1 MNYNLCDEPWILLMG
16 KDGQTKTAGLQDT
29 FLNLH
34 EYLSFAREIRLQ
46 DTAMLRLFSAIS
58 VTMIYH
64 LNLNGM
70 EDFTTDK
77 NRLIDRFRKIWE
89 HGKFPEGMIRNYFG
103 KWRDRFYLIG
113 GEHPFYQVPEAA
125 VQTEIKNKGK
135 KSEEVLYKLPDCD
148 GNLKVMNKKPIS
160 SLNGTILDSNNKIAA
175 YADTAAEG
183 KKYMTL
189 AESARWLLWYMAYAD
204 CGTKSPG
211 KWASQMTFP
220 SSGALV
226 FPTGINL
233 FETVMLNSVLLK
245 EGDRPYD
252 CVRPVWEREPSVI
265 VQDDPY
271 ADAAP
276 QNLPELYTQQ
286 SRRIILRC
294 KDDKVTD
301 AYVIAGDR
309 YAVPNAFIEPMF
321 LWKKDPSDKGGSTFV
336 TVKYD
341 VVSSWNNLRNVLLS
355 SGTSR
360 SVRWMRQLEDE
371 GILEDRNIPFLMTGI
386 TYGSMQSAIDK
397 MVSDEVIVNAQF
409 FADDLKKDDM
419 EKAIGIINELAR
431 EFYKFGNNLE
441 IAEGAD
447 RDFAKVRGREVEQS
461 FLEEAEVCFRR
472 FLKNE
477 LDKKRIYKEL
487 WNVCREV
494 SENEMEKADLNSYT
508 NGEMTAAIAEKILWK
523 GINIIL
529 KGKEKK

>member
-1 MNYNLCDEPWILLMG
+1 M
-16 KDGQTKTAGLQDT
+16 
-29 FLNLH
+29 
-34 EYLSFAREIRLQ
+34 
-46 DTAMLRLFSAIS
+46 
-58 VTMIYH
+58 
-64 LNLNGM
+64 
-70 EDFTTDK
+70 
-77 NRLIDRFRKIWE
+77 
-89 HGKFPEGMIRNYFG
+89 
-103 KWRDRFYLIG
+103 
-113 GEHPFYQVPEAA
+113 
-125 VQTEIKNKGK
+125 
-135 KSEEVLYKLPDCD
+135 
-148 GNLKVMNKKPIS
+148 
-160 SLNGTILDSNNKIAA
+160 
-175 YADTAAEG
+175 
-183 KKYMTL
+183 
-189 AESARWLLWYMAYAD
+189 
-204 CGTKSPG
+204 
-211 KWASQMTFP
+211 
-220 SSGALV
+220 
-226 FPTGINL
+226 
-233 FETVMLNSVLLK
+233 
-245 EGDRPYD
+245 
-252 CVRPVWEREPSVI
+252 WEREPSVI

-447 RDFAKVRGREVEQS
+447 CDFAKVRGREVEQS

-529 KGKEKK
+529 

>member
-1 MNYNLCDEPWILLMG
+1 MKYNLCDEPWILLMG
-16 KDGQTKTAGLQDT
+16 KNGQTKAVGLEKA
-29 FLNLH
+29 FLNLQ
-34 EYLSFAREIRLQ
+34 EYLSFAGEIRLQ

-58 VTMIYH
+58 VTMIYR
-64 LNLNGM
+64 LDVSGK

-77 NRLIDRFRKIWE
+77 NRLMNRFATIWE
-89 HGKFPEGMIRNYFG
+89 LGKFPEEMVKGYFE

-113 GEHPFYQVPEAA
+113 GNHPFYQVPETAA
-125 VQTEIKNKGK
+125 QVEIKNKGK
-135 KSEEVLYKLPDCD
+135 KSEEILYKLPDAN
-148 GNLKVMNKKPIS
+148 GIYKVMNKKPVA

-183 KKYMTL
+183 KQFMTL
-189 AESARWLLWYMAYAD
+189 AEAARWLLWYMAYAD

-220 SSGALV
+220 SSGILV
-226 FPTGINL
+226 FPTGNNL

-245 EGDRPYD
+245 EGEKPYD
-252 CVRPVWEREPSVI
+252 FVMPVWEREPSVI

-271 ADAAP
+271 GNSAP
-276 QNLPELYTQQ
+276 QNLPEVYTQQ
-286 SRRIILRC
+286 SRRVILRC
-294 KDDKVTD
+294 LEDKVTD

-321 LWKKDPSDKGGSTFV
+321 LWKKDQSDKSGSTFV

-341 VVSSWNNLRNVLLS
+341 VASSWNNLRNVLIS

-360 SVRWMRQLEDE
+360 SVRWIRRLEDE
-371 GILEDRNIPFLMTGI
+371 EILEDRNIPFLMTGI
-386 TYGSMQSAIDK
+386 TYGSMQSSVDK

-419 EKAIGIINELAR
+419 EKAIGIINDLAK
-431 EFYKFGNNLE
+431 EFYKFGGNLE
-441 IAEGAD
+441 TAEGAD
-447 RDFAKVRGREVEQS
+447 REFAKVRGREVEQS

-477 LDKKRIYKEL
+477 IDKRQIYEQL
-487 WNVCREV
+487 RAVCRDV
-494 SENEMEKADLNSYT
+494 SENEMEKTDLNAYT
-508 NGEMTAAIAEKILWK
+508 SSDMTAAIAEKILWK
-523 GINIIL
+523 GIYIIL

>member
-16 KDGQTKTAGLQDT
+16 TDGQTKTAGLQDT

-34 EYLSFAREIRLQ
+34 EYLSFAGEIRLQ

-64 LNLNGM
+64 LDLNGM

-77 NRLIDRFRKIWE
+77 NRLMDRFRKIWE
-89 HGKFPEGMIRNYFG
+89 QGKFPEKMIRNYFG
-103 KWRDRFYLIG
+103 KWSDRFYLIG

-286 SRRIILRC
+286 SRR
-294 KDDKVTD
+294 
-301 AYVIAGDR
+301 
-309 YAVPNAFIEPMF
+309 
-321 LWKKDPSDKGGSTFV
+321 STFV

-441 IAEGAD
+441 IADGAD
-447 RDFAKVRGREVEQS
+447 RDFAKVRGRDVEQS

-529 KGKEKK
+529 

>member
-34 EYLSFAREIRLQ
+34 EYLSFAGEIRLQ

-64 LNLNGM
+64 LDLNGM

-77 NRLIDRFRKIWE
+77 NRLMDRFRKIWE

-220 SSGALV
+220 SSGTLV

-233 FETVMLNSVLLK
+233 FLK
-245 EGDRPYD
+245 
-252 CVRPVWEREPSVI
+252 
-265 VQDDPY
+265 
-271 ADAAP
+271 
-276 QNLPELYTQQ
+276 
-286 SRRIILRC
+286 
-294 KDDKVTD
+294 
-301 AYVIAGDR
+301 
-309 YAVPNAFIEPMF
+309 
-321 LWKKDPSDKGGSTFV
+321 
-336 TVKYD
+336 
-341 VVSSWNNLRNVLLS
+341 
-355 SGTSR
+355 R
-360 SVRWMRQLEDE
+360 S
-371 GILEDRNIPFLMTGI
+371 
-386 TYGSMQSAIDK
+386 
-397 MVSDEVIVNAQF
+397 
-409 FADDLKKDDM
+409 
-419 EKAIGIINELAR
+419 
-431 EFYKFGNNLE
+431 
-441 IAEGAD
+441 
-447 RDFAKVRGREVEQS
+447 
-461 FLEEAEVCFRR
+461 C
-472 FLKNE
+472 
-477 LDKKRIYKEL
+477 
-487 WNVCREV
+487 
-494 SENEMEKADLNSYT
+494 
-508 NGEMTAAIAEKILWK
+508 
-523 GINIIL
+523 
-529 KGKEKK
+529 